1 MKLITVF
8 MAVVLVAGCASRS
21 QERADYEW
29 KGSITIPVP
38 TAEGRI
44 VPTPVPFKLVGK
56 SETEKVEKTGADTDA
71 IAEVVRT
78 TIMAAMN
85 SSGTPWGTILGGA
98 GALATAATTGYL
110 ALAKRE
116 QMKKAK
122 G

>member
-1 MKLITVF
+1 
-8 MAVVLVAGCASRS
+8 MAALLATGCASRS

-78 TIMAAMN
+78 TIMAAM
-85 SSGTPWGTILGGA
+85 SGSGMGWMSMLGTGGA
-98 GALATAATTGYL
+98 LVTGATTAYL
-110 ALAKRE
+110 ALAKSK
-116 QMKKAK
+116 QMKQTK